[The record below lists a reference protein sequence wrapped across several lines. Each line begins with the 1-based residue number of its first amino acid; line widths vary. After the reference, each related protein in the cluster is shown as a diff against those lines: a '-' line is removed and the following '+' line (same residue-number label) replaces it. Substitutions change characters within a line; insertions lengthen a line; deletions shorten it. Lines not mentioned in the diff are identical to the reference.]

1 VLIAGAFLTRYP
13 EFRNNNCKMPGLY
26 AKWMHAWET
35 RLTNRDTNRVVR
47 PLEWGIDWAKRW
59 PLVNGNCPD
68 AEQEYERFLHE
79 LNDEIVARSDEFFA
93 YTTPSAFRLEKRKIE
108 LFPTGSNASE
118 KVPKGEGLFLRFT
131 SPVRTPYPQND
142 LANARWFPAEG
153 KRAVIVLPHWN
164 ANGIAYNAL
173 APALNRFG
181 VSMLRLSKP
190 YHDIRRP
197 LEIERSDYAV
207 SSNICRTI
215 DAARQAII
223 DIRCC
228 IDWLHAQGKE
238 SVGILGTSL
247 GSCYAFLAG
256 AHEPRLKVC
265 VFNHASTYFADVVW
279 TGQSTRHV
287 REGLERDGL
296 TLERLRQ
303 SWLCISP
310 MAYFDKFT
318 RLSRKCLLIYARY
331 DLTFLPEFSRQVEEE
346 FSRRGTEVKTVV
358 LPCGH
363 YTTGETPFKFIDG
376 YQIVKFLVKNL

>member
-1 VLIAGAFLTRYP
+1 
-13 EFRNNNCKMPGLY
+13 MPGLY
-26 AKWMHAWET
+26 GKWMYAWET
-35 RLTNRDTNRVVR
+35 RLTTRDTNRVVR
-47 PLEWGIDWAKRW
+47 PLEWGIDWARRW
-59 PLVNGNCPD
+59 PLVNGNCPQS
-68 AEQEYERFLHE
+68 EQEYQRFLHE

-93 YTTPSAFRLEKRKIE
+93 YSTPTDFRLEKRKIE
-108 LFPTGSNASE
+108 LFPTGSNATE
-118 KVPKGEGLFLRFT
+118 KAPSGDGLFLRFT
-131 SPVRTPYPQND
+131 SPVKTPYPEND

-181 VSMLRLSKP
+181 VSMLRMSKP

-197 LEIERSDYAV
+197 AEIERSDYAV

-223 DIRCC
+223 DVRCC
-228 IDWLHAQGKE
+228 VDWLQMQGKE
-238 SVGILGTSL
+238 SIGIVGTSL

-256 AHEPRLKVC
+256 AHEPRLKAT
-265 VFNHASTYFADVVW
+265 VFNHGSTYFADVVW

-287 REGLERDGL
+287 REGLERDGV
-296 TLERLRQ
+296 TLEQLRQ

-318 RLSRKCLLIYARY
+318 RQRRKAMLIYAKY
-331 DLTFLPEFSRQVEEE
+331 DLTFLPQFSRQVEEE
-346 FSRRGTEVKTVV
+346 FKRRNAELKTVV

-363 YTTGETPFKFIDG
+363 YSTGEIPFKYIDG
-376 YQIVKFLVKNL
+376 YQIVKFLVRNLTSS